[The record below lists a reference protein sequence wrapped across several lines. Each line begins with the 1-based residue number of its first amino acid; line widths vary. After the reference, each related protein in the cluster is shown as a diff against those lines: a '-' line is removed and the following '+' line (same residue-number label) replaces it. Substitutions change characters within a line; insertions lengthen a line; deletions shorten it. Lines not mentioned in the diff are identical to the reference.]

1 MNSFQSTYTKI
12 VQNALNYGEKFGV
25 TIDGDFAF
33 SKLIEEVGE
42 FAQAKLIFERK
53 SRPEKFLDDNVA
65 KDELAKELAD
75 VIWMAFVN
83 AHVLWIDIEQA
94 LKVKWIKE

>member
-1 MNSFQSTYTKI
+1 MSYTLSIHQFTILQKYNMNSFQSTYTKI

-75 VIWMAFVN
+75 VI
-83 AHVLWIDIEQA
+83 
-94 LKVKWIKE
+94 